1 MSHGNGVVAGESLPA
16 MAPDETAIAVP
27 CHLYPAQDVVQ
38 DRKQSLAEGASA
50 LHDSS
55 ANGKTGEAWT
65 KAQMAKADAVAV
77 EAEAKAKSAVAKADA
92 EARVAEAE
100 ALEAEAK
107 AQVAEA
113 EAEAKA
119 QVAVAEAEAKARA
132 AEAEAAIK
140 IRVAEAEMR
149 KADLKIVKLRKELEV
164 LTGESEVQEYLLFLS
179 LRPSLCLSLTAC
191 FSDLNSLG
199 SPYSV
204 FASVF
209 LSFLSDRRAA
219 GQRR

>member
-1 MSHGNGVVAGESLPA
+1 MARGNGFVPGQSLPA
-16 MAPDETAIAVP
+16 TVP
-27 CHLYPAQDVVQ
+27 PRNNLFPGQGVTLDGN
-38 DRKQSLAEGASA
+38 RSPAEGAVA
-50 LHDSS
+50 LQRD
-55 ANGKTGEAWT
+55 AWT
-65 KAQMAKADAVAV
+65 NI
-77 EAEAKAKSAVAKADA
+77 
-92 EARVAEAE
+92 
-100 ALEAEAK
+100 EAEAK

-113 EAEAKA
+113 EAEAKARAAEAEALEAEAKA

-164 LTGESEVQEYLLFLS
+164 LTGESEVQEYLLSLS

>member
-1 MSHGNGVVAGESLPA
+1 M
-16 MAPDETAIAVP
+16 
-27 CHLYPAQDVVQ
+27 
-38 DRKQSLAEGASA
+38 DRTQSVAEGAFA

-55 ANGKTGEAWT
+55 VNGMDWEAWL
-65 KAQMAKADAVAV
+65 KERVALAESAAA

-100 ALEAEAK
+100 AL
-107 AQVAEA
+107 
-113 EAEAKA
+113 
-119 QVAVAEAEAKARA
+119 EAEAKARA

>member
-1 MSHGNGVVAGESLPA
+1 M
-16 MAPDETAIAVP
+16 
-27 CHLYPAQDVVQ
+27 
-38 DRKQSLAEGASA
+38 DRTQSVAEGAFA

-55 ANGKTGEAWT
+55 VNGMDWEAWL
-65 KAQMAKADAVAV
+65 KERVALAESAAA

-107 AQVAEA
+107 AQVA
-113 EAEAKA
+113 
-119 QVAVAEAEAKARA
+119 VAEAEAKARA

-140 IRVAEAEMR
+140 IRVAEAEAR
-149 KADLKIVKLRKELEV
+149 EADLKIVKLRKELEV
-164 LTGESEVQEYLLFLS
+164 LTGESEVKEYLLFLS
-179 LRPSLCLSLTAC
+179 LRPSLRPSLTAC

-209 LSFLSDRRAA
+209 FSFLSDRRAA